1 MDINILINNF
11 DRSGSG
17 SFFWPDNQF
26 QTYVI
31 VRALMSRVLARYFSG
46 VISDILPLSRYL
58 TPQLHT
64 HPQGPGNRGG
74 RGPRHYAMKPSV
86 ILKQKNPKFSK
97 LPG

>member
-46 VISDILPLSRYL
+46 VISDILPLSRVDTLPHNYTL
-58 TPQLHT
+58 ILRGLGTGEAG
-64 HPQGPGNRGG
+64 GPGTM
-74 RGPRHYAMKPSV
+74 PWSP
-86 ILKQKNPKFSK
+86 Q
-97 LPG
+97 